1 MMQRR
6 VSIRSARAASAATGL
21 MILTLPALAQAPKIG
36 DPPEAKNIR
45 LVGYN
50 DLHGR
55 SAYQPTIHHQGS
67 RYIAYIGH
75 HGGTPEVP
83 QPVNR
88 LTGQAENNGASIV
101 DVTDPAQPK
110 YLAHIPGLQGHYE
123 EGGAQMVRVCDGKT
137 LPKGD
142 ASKTYML
149 RVFGGRAHEIW
160 DVTDPAKPALLIK
173 IVEGLKD
180 THKSWWECDT
190 GIAYLVS
197 GVEGWR
203 VRRMT
208 QVFDLSDPSK
218 PVHIR
223 DFGLI
228 GQEPGSTGAV
238 PTELHGPISTGPQ
251 GNRVYFGYGTNK
263 GGVLQIVDREKLLN
277 GPKAPTPENLR
288 YPVVGQ
294 LDMLPFNGAHTV
306 FPMLK
311 MPIAE
316 FAKDKDGKVRDFVMI
331 VDEQILN
338 ECQEA
343 RQLVFFVDVTIES
356 RPMVVSNFSVP
367 EASGNFCQRGGRFGS
382 HSSNESMAPVFYKK
396 IAFITYFNAGVRAV
410 DVRNP
415 YQPKEVGYFIPSI
428 TEATDKRC
436 IKVDGVDR
444 CKTAIQSNNVETDDR
459 GYIYVV
465 DRANTG
471 MHILELTG
479 GARASASHIAVEPGH
494 ALVGLLRRARAE
506 HLVAQLRRRPA
517 RMVKVAVDA
526 RHDLHPRGAQVTLLD
541 VGPECGRQ
549 VV

>member
-6 VSIRSARAASAATGL
+6 ISIRSARAASAAAGL
-21 MILTLPALAQAPKIG
+21 MILTLPALAQSPKIG
-36 DPPEAKNIR
+36 DAPEAKNMR

-88 LTGQAENNGASIV
+88 HTGQAENNGTSIV
-101 DVTDPAQPK
+101 DVTDPTQPK

-160 DVTDPAKPALLIK
+160 DVTDPAKPALLTK
-173 IVEGLKD
+173 I
-180 THKSWWECDT
+180 
-190 GIAYLVS
+190 
-197 GVEGWR
+197 EGWR
-203 VRRMT
+203 VKRMT

-223 DFGLI
+223 DFGLV
-228 GQEPGSTGAV
+228 GQEPGAAGAV

-263 GGVLQIVDREKLLN
+263 GGVLQIVDRDKLLN
-277 GPKAPTPENLR
+277 GPKEPTAENLR

-311 MPIAE
+311 MPVAE

-356 RPMVVSNFSVP
+356 RSMVVSNFSVP

-396 IAFITYFNAGVRAV
+396 IAFIAYFNAGVRAV

-436 IKVDGVDR
+436 IKVDGADR

-479 GARASASHIAVEPGH
+479 ETRAIA
-494 ALVGLLRRARAE
+494 GL
-506 HLVAQLRRRPA
+506 Q
-517 RMVKVAVDA
+517 
-526 RHDLHPRGAQVTLLD
+526 
-541 VGPECGRQ
+541 
-549 VV
+549 

>member
-1 MMQRR
+1 MQRR
-6 VSIRSARAASAATGL
+6 VSIRSARAASAAAGL

-36 DPPEAKNIR
+36 DPPEAKNMR

-83 QPVNR
+83 KPVNR
-88 LTGQAENNGASIV
+88 LTGQAENNGTSIV

-137 LPKGD
+137 LSKGD

-160 DVTDPAKPALLIK
+160 DVTDPAKPALLTK

-203 VRRMT
+203 VKRMT

-277 GPKAPTPENLR
+277 GPKEPTPENLR

-306 FPMLK
+306 FPMPK

-396 IAFITYFNAGVRAV
+396 IAFIAYFNAGVRAV

-415 YQPKEVGYFIPSI
+415 YQPKEIGYFIPPI

-471 MHILELTG
+471 MHILELSG
-479 GARASASHIAVEPGH
+479 EARAIA
-494 ALVGLLRRARAE
+494 GL
-506 HLVAQLRRRPA
+506 Q
-517 RMVKVAVDA
+517 
-526 RHDLHPRGAQVTLLD
+526 
-541 VGPECGRQ
+541 
-549 VV
+549 